1 MIVCLASACTSANR
15 PPITRTAATAVSP
28 MQPTPPTPAQIQP
41 TVTLAPQPT
50 PTPTAATPAADLEPQ
65 VADLLAHMSLEEKI
79 GQLFLVYFDG
89 PTLSPTLKTMIADYH
104 IGGIVLFQIAGNIE
118 SARQVAEL
126 VNAAQA
132 EAVANG
138 AQVPLFVAVDQEG
151 GPVVRLPAPATHFP
165 SNMAVGAAGSA
176 DLARTMAQV
185 TASELKALG
194 INMNLA
200 PVLDVNDNPDNSVIG
215 LRSFGSSP
223 HEVARLGVAM
233 IETYRAAGILATA
246 KHFPGHG
253 NTSVDSHVGLPVVTQ
268 DMAHLRAVELA
279 PFRAAIGAGVDAIM
293 TAHVLFP
300 ALEGSSGRPAT
311 LSSRVLQDLLRQEL
325 GFNGLIVTDS
335 MTMGALFK
343 TYGVNQAT
351 ELALRA
357 GTDVLAFGA
366 DVGHTPAEQAPA
378 YRHLLAQVKADPEL
392 RQRVDESV
400 RRILRAKAKYGL
412 LAWQPVDPQAAL
424 QVLGQASHLAA
435 AQEIAQASVTLLRDE
450 QGRLPIPGDG
460 ALLVIWP
467 KIAGNLGRALTVCH
481 PDLQMLMVSA
491 DPSAAEI
498 DQAVRQARGAAAV
511 VVGTADARGRPGQ
524 ARLINALS
532 QTRLVVVALQS
543 PYDLLRF
550 PDTSTY
556 LASYGDAPASLVA
569 VADVL
574 CGVTPA
580 RGALPVDLPGLYA
593 RGSALRP

>member
-1 MIVCLASACTSANR
+1 MAR
-15 PPITRTAATAVSP
+15 
-28 MQPTPPTPAQIQP
+28 
-41 TVTLAPQPT
+41 
-50 PTPTAATPAADLEPQ
+50 
-65 VADLLAHMSLEEKI
+65 MSLEEEV

-89 PTLSPTLKTMIADYH
+89 PTLSPALKTMIADYH
-104 IGGIVLFQIAGNIE
+104 IGGIVLFQVAGNLE
-118 SARQVAEL
+118 SARQAAEMI
-126 VNAAQA
+126 NAAQA
-132 EAVANG
+132 EAVAQG
-138 AQVPLFVAVDQEG
+138 AQVPLFVTVDQEG

-200 PVLDVNDNPDNSVIG
+200 PVLDVNDNPDNPVIG

-223 HEVARLGVAM
+223 DEVARLGVAM
-233 IETYRAAGILATA
+233 IETYRAAGIIATA

-268 DMAHLRAVELA
+268 DMTHLRAVELA

-300 ALEGSSGRPAT
+300 ALEGSTGRPAT
-311 LSSRVLQDLLRQEL
+311 LSSRVLQDLLRREL
-325 GFNGLIVTDS
+325 GFDGLIVTDS

-357 GTDVLAFGA
+357 GADVLAFGA

-400 RRILRAKAKYGL
+400 RRILQVKAKYGL
-412 LAWQPVDPQAAL
+412 LAWQPVDSQAAL

-435 AQEIAQASVTLLRDE
+435 AQAIAQASVTLLRDE

-460 ALLVIWP
+460 ALLVVWP
-467 KIAGNLGRALTVCH
+467 KNAGNLGRALAVCH
-481 PDLQMLMVSA
+481 PDLQMLMVSE
-491 DPSAAEI
+491 DPTAAEI

-511 VVGTADARGRPGQ
+511 LVGTADARGRPGQ
-524 ARLINALS
+524 ARLVNALS

-556 LASYGDAPASLVA
+556 LASYGDAPASLAA
-569 VADVL
+569 VADVV
-574 CGVTPA
+574 CGATPA

-593 RGSALRP
+593 RGSGLRP